1 MTEDSEE
8 FWRSKSDA
16 DLLAAAQRLSD
27 YPDAVGHIIRVELDR
42 RELPEPPLPIFT
54 CGRCGRPVYLTAS
67 QRRCAYCGAA
77 DKV

>member
-27 YPDAVGHIIRVELDR
+27 YSDAVGHIIRVELDR
-42 RELPEPPLPIFT
+42 RELPEPPLPILT
-54 CGRCGRPVYLTAS
+54 CGRCGRRVYLTAS